1 MTTDARQIRLKFS
14 NVFGGSNLPIT
25 AVTVALPL
33 NQTAGI
39 YQVQPKT
46 IQKVTF
52 GGKDGISVP
61 NGALAVSDPINFPI
75 KAQQIITVTVY
86 LATGQTTNSI
96 TSHPGSR
103 TTSWWQFG
111 NAVSSASLAVT
122 DLTTQS
128 AAHWYFLSSIEA
140 WVPPR
145 TGSLLIVGD
154 SITDGRGSTTNAN
167 NRWPDLLLGRLQ
179 KTPSTK
185 DISVGNLAAGG
196 NRILADGLGP
206 NAFGRIDRDVL
217 AHPGV
222 RYAMIF
228 EGVNDI
234 GSAPAT
240 PAAQETIYQGL
251 VQAYEQMVTLIH
263 AHGIPVFGATIT
275 PFSAPSNFTQ
285 QPYSDP
291 EREKTRQRVNAFIRT
306 SGVFDAVAD
315 FDKILANP
323 SVPSQLNEAYN
334 SGDYLH
340 PNVAGYQRIADQFP
354 VQIFGMWANGADEFS
369 WGQ

>member
-1 MTTDARQIRLKFS
+1 MTAAAGQIRLKFS

-25 AVTVALPL
+25 AVTVALPA
-33 NQTAGI
+33 NNTAGI

-52 GGKDGISVP
+52 SGKDSISIP

-75 KAQQIITVTVY
+75 KAQQVITVTVY

-111 NAVSSASLAVT
+111 NAVNTASIAVT
-122 DLTTQS
+122 DASTQS
-128 AAHWYFLSSIEA
+128 AAHWYFISSVEA
-140 WVPPR
+140 WVAPKQ
-145 TGSLLIVGD
+145 GSLLIVGD
-154 SITDGRGSTTNAN
+154 SITDGRGSTTNQN
-167 NRWPDLLLGRLQ
+167 NRWPDLLLARLQ
-179 KTPSTK
+179 KSASTK
-185 DISVGNLAAGG
+185 SISIGNLAAGG

-222 RYAMIF
+222 KYAMIF

-234 GSAPAT
+234 GGAAAT
-240 PAAQETIYQGL
+240 PAAQSAIYDSL
-251 VQAYEQMVTLIH
+251 TQAYTQMVTLIH

-275 PFSAPSNFTQ
+275 PFSAPANVTI
-285 QPYSDP
+285 QPYSNP
-291 EREKTRQRVNAFIRT
+291 EREKTRQRINTFIRE
-306 SGVFDAVAD
+306 SGTFDAVVD
-315 FDKILANP
+315 FDKFLADP
-323 SVPSQLNEAYN
+323 KIPSQLNPTYD

-340 PNVAGYQRIADQFP
+340 PSVAGYQYIADRFP
-354 VQIFGMWANGADEFS
+354 VEVFKQWAEGADEFG
-369 WGQ
+369 WGL